1 MGMINR
7 GIKNVFRN
15 GIRTIAIVFILAVSI
30 SMALVMFMALKTV
43 NGKIDSVKSSIGNT
57 ITVSPAGIRGFEGG
71 GTLLTQENANTI
83 KSLANVSSVTE
94 TLTDRLRNENSATS
108 NFPGGDTSSNS
119 TTNLNSSI
127 EPGSFGNR
135 QRNFE
140 NQSQDTSTSANVS
153 TQVPS
158 MPISITGVNKISNA
172 ALSVSEFNLTSGE
185 KIDPTSSENVA
196 MVGKDLAEKN
206 SLSVGSTFTAYGQTI
221 KVAGIYDTGN
231 TFTNGSIIMPIK
243 TVQNLSSQTDQINS
257 IIVETDSIDSVSP
270 VQTAIKEKL
279 GSSVDVTSS
288 QDRSSQAIEP
298 LQNIKTI
305 SFYSLVGA
313 LVAGAI
319 IIFLVMVMI
328 VRERRREIGVLKAIG
343 ASNVVVTGQFVSEAL
358 TLTLISSVLGV
369 ILGIVLSNPILK
381 VLVSNSQSTSS
392 SPGEGGPGRM
402 MRMGI
407 EGVGNTLNNLHAVVG
422 IDILLYGLS
431 AALIIAVVGSAV
443 PSFLISKIRPAEVMR
458 AE

>member
-1 MGMINR
+1 MGMIGR

-15 GIRTIAIVFILAVSI
+15 GVRAIAIVFILAVSI

-71 GTLLTQENANTI
+71 GTLLTQEDANTI

-94 TLTDRLRNENSATS
+94 TLTDRLRNENSTTG
-108 NFPGGDTSSNS
+108 NFPGEDSSSNN

-140 NQSQDTSTSANVS
+140 NQSQSTSTSSS
-153 TQVPS
+153 TQTFS
-158 MPISITGVNKISNA
+158 MPVNVTGVNEISNA
-172 ALSVSEFNLTSGE
+172 ALSVSQFNITSGE

-221 KVAGIYDTGN
+221 KVVGIYDTGN
-231 TFTNGSIIMPIK
+231 TFTNASIVIPIK
-243 TVQNLSSQTDQINS
+243 TVQNLSSQADQINS
-257 IIVETDSIDSVSP
+257 IIVETDSIDSVSS
-270 VQTAIKEKL
+270 VQAAIKEKL

-288 QDRSSQAIEP
+288 QDRSNQAIEP

-313 LVAGAI
+313 LIAGAI

-343 ASNVVVTGQFVSEAL
+343 ASNIVVTGQFVSEAL
-358 TLTLISSVLGV
+358 TLTMISSVLGV

-381 VLVSNSQSTSS
+381 VLVSNSQSQVSG
-392 SPGEGGPGRM
+392 PGEGGPGRM

-407 EGVGNTLNNLHAVVG
+407 EGLGNTLNNLHAVIG
-422 IDILLYGLS
+422 IDILLYGLL
-431 AALIIAVVGSAV
+431 AAVIIAVVGSAV

-458 AE
+458 TE

>member
-1 MGMINR
+1 MISR
-7 GIKNVFRN
+7 GIKNAFRN
-15 GIRTIAIVFILAVSI
+15 GIRTVAIIFILAVSI

-71 GTLLTQENANTI
+71 GSLLTQGNADTI

-94 TLTDRLRNENSATS
+94 TLTDRLRNENSTTG
-108 NFPGGDTSSNS
+108 NFLGEDTSSNS

-140 NQSQDTSTSANVS
+140 NQSQDSSTSTTSS
-153 TQVPS
+153 TQTPS
-158 MPISITGVNKISNA
+158 MPINITGVSQLSNA
-172 ALSVSEFNLTSGE
+172 ALSVSEFNITSGE
-185 KIDPTSSENVA
+185 KIDPTTSENVA

-206 SLSVGSTFTAYGQTI
+206 SLLVGSTFTAYGQTI
-221 KVAGIYDTGN
+221 KVVGIYDTGN
-231 TFTNGSIIMPIK
+231 TFTNASIIMPIK

-257 IIVETDSIDSVSP
+257 IIVETDSIDSVSS
-270 VQTAIKEKL
+270 VQAAIKEKL

-288 QDRSSQAIEP
+288 QDRSNQAIEP
-298 LQNIKTI
+298 LENIKTI

-343 ASNVVVTGQFVSEAL
+343 ASNIVVTGQFVSEAL

-392 SPGEGGPGRM
+392 SPGEEGPGRM

-407 EGVGNTLNNLHAVVG
+407 EGMGNTLTNLHAVVG
-422 IDILLYGLS
+422 IDILLYGLL
-431 AALIIAVVGSAV
+431 AAVIIAVVGSAV

-458 AE
+458 TE

>member
-15 GIRTIAIVFILAVSI
+15 GVRTIAIIFILAVSI

-57 ITVSPAGIRGFEGG
+57 VTVSPAGIRGFEGG
-71 GTLLTQENANTI
+71 GTLLTQENADAI
-83 KSLANVSSVTE
+83 KSIANVSSLTE
-94 TLTDRLRNENSATS
+94 TLTDRLRNENSTS
-108 NFPGGDTSSNS
+108 SDFPGGDTSSNS
-119 TTNLNSSI
+119 TTNLNSSV

-140 NQSQDTSTSANVS
+140 NQSQDSSTSTTAS
-153 TQVPS
+153 TQTPS
-158 MPISITGVNKISNA
+158 MPINVTGVNEISNA
-172 ALSVSEFNLTSGE
+172 ALSVSQFSLTSGK

-206 SLSVGSTFTAYGQTI
+206 SLQATSTFTAYGQTI
-221 KVAGIYDTGN
+221 KVVGIYDTGN
-231 TFTNGSIIMPIK
+231 TFTNASIIMPIK

-257 IIVETDSIDSVSP
+257 IIVETDSIDSVSS
-270 VQTAIKEKL
+270 VQAAIKEKL
-279 GSSVDVTSS
+279 GSSVDVISS
-288 QDRSSQAIEP
+288 QDSSNQAIEP

-313 LVAGAI
+313 LAAGAI

-343 ASNVVVTGQFVSEAL
+343 ASNIVVTGQFVSEAL

-381 VLVSNSQSTSS
+381 VLVSNSQSTTGSS
-392 SPGEGGPGRM
+392 GEGGPGRM

-422 IDILLYGLS
+422 IDILLYGLL
-431 AALIIAVVGSAV
+431 AALIIAIVGSAV

-458 AE
+458 TE